1 MTSGSS
7 VDETHSLET
16 FCGSETKYS
25 FMSSISI
32 AVSDS
37 LVLKVKLNFKTEV
50 NIRHK
55 FLELFLLF
63 SVNFLK

>member
-1 MTSGSS
+1 
-7 VDETHSLET
+7 
-16 FCGSETKYS
+16 
-25 FMSSISI
+25 MSSISI